1 MTIKRIA
8 AIALCSMALGTLNCN
23 AKSKKEPAIKF
34 AKVDTF
40 NYAIGNSF
48 AKGLLE
54 QFVQMQLDDKKDI
67 RKDIIIKGFTDALNG
82 NSIIDEEA
90 MNKAANEYM
99 QAKYEEKKKARTDAY
114 NYLAKTY
121 EKQGFVDLGKPV
133 DPRLADYNGPTVR
146 MLLVVAGSGESI
158 APTDFIYMD
167 YEGKLAANDSIFD
180 STNGRGPALFTPN
193 QVIPGFAQAVLQLKK
208 GSKAIFLIPSDL
220 AYGDK
225 ATGAIP
231 ANSTLLFTID
241 VKEVF
246 KSQEEVNAFLEKM
259 GIDK

>member
-48 AKGLLE
+48 AQGLLE
-54 QFVQMQLDDKKDI
+54 QLERMDLDSKDI
-67 RKDIIIKGFTDALNG
+67 KKEIIIQAFADALNG
-82 NSIIDEEA
+82 KTAIDQAA
-90 MNKAANEYM
+90 MGKAADEYM
-99 QAKYEEKKKARTDAY
+99 QARFAEKQKAVNEAY

-146 MLLVVAGSGESI
+146 MMLIKEGTGEHI
-158 APTDFIYMD
+158 APSDFIYMD
-167 YEGKLAANDSIFD
+167 YEGKLAANDTIFD
-180 STNGRGPALFTPN
+180 TTDGREPALLAPN
-193 QVIPGFAQAVLQLKK
+193 QVIPGFAQAVCQLKK
-208 GSKAIFLIPSDL
+208 GSKAIFLIPSAL
-220 AYGDK
+220 AYGEHE
-225 ATGAIP
+225 TGPIP
-231 ANSTLLFTID
+231 ANSALVFTID

-246 KSQEEVNAFLEKM
+246 KTQEEAQAFIEKQN
-259 GIDK
+259 GTK